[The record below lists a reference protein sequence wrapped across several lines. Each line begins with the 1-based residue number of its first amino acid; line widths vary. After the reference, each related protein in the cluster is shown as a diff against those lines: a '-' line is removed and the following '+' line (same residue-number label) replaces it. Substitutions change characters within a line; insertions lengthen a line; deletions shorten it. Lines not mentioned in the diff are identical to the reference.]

1 MSEKKSEIRHKIWT
15 IMEEKGVARFPRPIN
30 GRIPNFEG
38 AEKAAENLKNLKE
51 FQKATHVKVN
61 PDSPQHPVRKKVIKE
76 RKTLYMPT
84 PRLRGGFLRITPE
97 DVPSGKE
104 SKVTTIKHSKK
115 FGEKIDL
122 KDIEEISLVVA
133 GSVAVTRN
141 GKRVGKGGGYSDIE
155 YGILRELEL
164 GKPPVITT
172 IHPIQIVKNIPTE
185 AHDIS
190 LDWIITPDEIIET
203 NPPFKKPNGINW
215 SILDDEYLKKIPLLK
230 KLKY

>member
-1 MSEKKSEIRHKIWT
+1 MTSLCSVGEAPQKFN
-15 IMEEKGVARFPRPIN
+15 RFWD
-30 GRIPNFEG
+30 
-38 AEKAAENLKNLKE
+38 ATKNLKE

-61 PDSPQHPVRKKVIKE
+61 PDSPQHPVRKKVVNDG
-76 RKTLYMPT
+76 KTLYMPT
-84 PRLRGGFLRITPE
+84 PRLREGFLRITPE
-97 DVPSGKE
+97 DVPCGKE
-104 SKVTTIKHSKK
+104 SKATTIKHSKK

-133 GSVAVTRN
+133 GSVAVTKN

-164 GKPPVITT
+164 GKPPIITT

-203 NPPFKKPNGINW
+203 NSPFKKPNGINW
-215 SILDDEYLKKIPLLK
+215 SILNDEYLKKIPMLK
-230 KLKY
+230 KLK

>member
-1 MSEKKSEIRHKIWT
+1 MSEKKSKIRHKIWT
-15 IMEEKGVARFPRPIN
+15 IMEEKGVARFPRPIK

-84 PRLRGGFLRITPE
+84 PRLREGFLRITPE
-97 DVPSGKE
+97 NVPSGKE
-104 SKVTTIKHSKK
+104 SKATTIKHSKK

-122 KDIEEISLVVA
+122 KDIEEISLVIA

-164 GKPPVITT
+164 GNPPIIAT

-190 LDWIITPDEIIET
+190 LDWIITPNEIIET
-203 NPPFKKPNGINW
+203 NSPFKKPNGINW
-215 SILDDEYLKKIPLLK
+215 SILDDKYLKKIPLLK
-230 KLKY
+230 KLK

>member
-1 MSEKKSEIRHKIWT
+1 MSEEKSEIRHKIWT
-15 IMEEKGVARFPRPIN
+15 IMEKKDVARFPRPIK

-61 PDSPQHPVRKKVIKE
+61 PDSPQHPVRKKVVNDG
-76 RKTLYMPT
+76 KTLYMPT
-84 PRLRGGFLRITPE
+84 PRLREGFLRITPE
-97 DVPSGKE
+97 DVPGGKE
-104 SKVTTIKHSKK
+104 SKATTIKHSKK

-133 GSVAVTRN
+133 GSVAVTKN

-164 GKPPVITT
+164 GKPPIITT

-190 LDWIITPDEIIET
+190 LDWIITPNEIIET
-203 NPPFKKPNGINW
+203 DPTFKKPNGINW

-230 KLKY
+230 KLK